1 MSFIEESKVFIN
13 DKVTA
18 AFQSCK
24 ADPES
29 VRQATAG
36 KSLGHW
42 RKLCITQ
49 GIGCAGGA
57 LLPGPA
63 ALAALAIE
71 IPLLLNVFSRAALG
85 VGWIKCGRVLPGDY
99 ENILALWAG
108 EVSLDDSLRKTVQAQ
123 AAMAVAATAPKLMA
137 SMSAATLTTALTI
150 VAAKN
155 GTSAAASY
163 LAARKFAAMIV
174 SKLPARLIPLVGL
187 GVAATLNAWFVKN
200 ILDTAEQ
207 YYTFLD
213 NDLLAR

>member
-85 VGWIKCGRVLPGDY
+85 VGWIKCGRVCYLETTKTSWRCGRAKFRWTTLCAKRCKRRPLWRSPPLPQ
-99 ENILALWAG
+99 N
-108 EVSLDDSLRKTVQAQ
+108 
-123 AAMAVAATAPKLMA
+123 
-137 SMSAATLTTALTI
+137 
-150 VAAKN
+150 
-155 GTSAAASY
+155 
-163 LAARKFAAMIV
+163 
-174 SKLPARLIPLVGL
+174 
-187 GVAATLNAWFVKN
+187 
-200 ILDTAEQ
+200 
-207 YYTFLD
+207 
-213 NDLLAR
+213 